1 LDPTDRWT
9 VGAITRDTLATVA
22 LIVTHGQYPAADGL
36 GPQFEPLATRGRP
49 ALAGTGDV

>member
-9 VGAITRDTLATVA
+9 VGTITRDTLATVA
-22 LIVTHGQYPAADGL
+22 LIVTHRQYPAADGL
-36 GPQFEPLATRGRP
+36 GPQFEQLATRWKP